1 VNKAAV
7 SQHNYLE
14 ARVIRSSR
22 GAAMPRR
29 ILIAAALALVPLMA
43 GCEAGNNAPTLNW
56 HQPTDGSTAAAGPD
70 ITISNVFVLGA
81 PIGAELRPGQ
91 NAGLFMGLVNT
102 GPSDRLLSVSAPG
115 VAKSV
120 QLPGRGIPLLTQH
133 RVLLTGPQPL
143 VLLQDLVRP
152 LTGGSVI
159 TITLTFA
166 NAPATTISVPVMPRA
181 SFYTTFSPAPAP
193 VSASPSPSG
202 KRHRGTG
209 SASPSPTGSP

>member
-1 VNKAAV
+1 MIK
-7 SQHNYLE
+7 HNHLE

-29 ILIAAALALVPLMA
+29 ILIAAAAALVPLMA
-43 GCEAGNNAPTLNW
+43 GCEAGTNAPTLNW
-56 HQPTDGSTAAAGPD
+56 HQPTNGSTAAAGPN

-81 PIGAELRPGQ
+81 PIGAELKPGQ

-115 VAKSV
+115 VARSV
-120 QLPGRGIPLLTQH
+120 RLPGRGVPLFSQH

-143 VLLQDLVRP
+143 VLLQNLVRP

-159 TITLTFA
+159 KIVLTFA
-166 NAPATTISVPVMPRA
+166 KAPATTIYVPVMPRA
-181 SFYTTFSPAPAP
+181 SFYTTFSPALAPA
-193 VSASPSPSG
+193 SASPTPSARG
-202 KRHRGTG
+202 HRGSG
-209 SASPSPTGSP
+209 SASPSASPAGSP